1 MCLGRNKEFETRVLT
16 PFNSKYPFKHWH
28 KFKGMLLGKQFEQQ
42 SNYDIHVQQTEYAQT
57 IQGIKL
63 SMERKKQ
70 RDENTNDDEKK
81 QMRAVLG
88 AINWLVTGPRLDL
101 AAACSLVQQHVMS
114 SVVSDLLDVN
124 RLVPQVHDLSEL
136 TIQIKS
142 IPTENVCFMAIFDAA
157 WPNAP
162 GLFSQAGCM
171 IAAMDKRI
179 MKNTWGE
186 FSLLRWKSFKQDR
199 RTPSTLGA
207 ELIALSRSLAE
218 GRWMKSMWLEA
229 NYHDYTLGEN
239 TKWQSQVPM
248 CAIVDNK
255 PLYDHAK
262 SINGNNIKDKRHA
275 IEMLIVK
282 EALRTPT
289 IHVRRVATFQMLGDV
304 LTKRGV
310 SVDL

>member
-1 MCLGRNKEFETRVLT
+1 MTCGLGRNKEFETRVLT

-199 RTPSTLGA
+199 RTPF
-207 ELIALSRSLAE
+207 
-218 GRWMKSMWLEA
+218 
-229 NYHDYTLGEN
+229 
-239 TKWQSQVPM
+239 
-248 CAIVDNK
+248 
-255 PLYDHAK
+255 
-262 SINGNNIKDKRHA
+262 
-275 IEMLIVK
+275 
-282 EALRTPT
+282 PT
-289 IHVRRVATFQMLGDV
+289 DLWVSHVFFCFSGFLV
-304 LTKRGV
+304 LFVFCFFVFCFLVRCV
-310 SVDL
+310 FF